1 VFLNFMLT
9 NSSKGLGSSETA
21 DLYYCFGLSDF
32 TDTELAKHGFFFRH
46 CRTTMKSDGQKGSGG
61 SGP

>member
-1 VFLNFMLT
+1 VFLNFMPT
-9 NSSKGLGSSETA
+9 NSSTGLGSSETA
-21 DLYYCFGLSDF
+21 DMYYCFGLSDF

-46 CRTTMKSDGQKGSGG
+46 CRTTMKGTGG